1 LDIPLGIVG
10 GLGAGLCWA
19 TTSVLVRSL
28 SGTLSPGTLN
38 ALRSLTGGGLL
49 LSLCLFRGEVSEI
62 LATPLWAL
70 LSFWASIVLGQVI
83 GDTLF
88 FRSIGYLGVTSALTI
103 GISNP
108 ILTALAGMLLF
119 SEVAHISHGIG
130 IGLVIVGV
138 FGIIREGGERRL
150 HPLVARQFNH
160 GLCLG
165 GIAALTW
172 AASALLLKAPLR
184 VVPALTATAVRLP
197 VGGLTLLLTPWTR
210 GAWGEVER
218 GLRTETLRM
227 TAICLLGAVGPL
239 CYTVGIKHGGV
250 ALGGA
255 LSATAPLF
263 SVLLELL
270 CFEKWPSRQTII
282 GAAVTVLGILV
293 LRIP

>member
-1 LDIPLGIVG
+1 MDTPLGIVG

-19 TTSVLVRSL
+19 TTSILVGSL
-28 SGTLSPGTLN
+28 SDTLSPGTLN

-49 LSLCLFRGEVSEI
+49 LSLCLFRGEVGEL

-70 LSFWASIVLGQVI
+70 LLFWASIVLGQVI

-88 FRSIGYLGVTSALTI
+88 FKSIGYLGVTSALTI
-103 GISNP
+103 GIANP
-108 ILTALAGMLLF
+108 ILTALAGMLFF
-119 SEVAHISHGIG
+119 SEVAHVSHGIG

-138 FGIIREGGERRL
+138 FWIIREGGEKRL
-150 HPLVARQFNH
+150 QPLGARQFNR

-165 GIAALTW
+165 GVAALTW

-184 VVPALTATAVRLP
+184 IVPAVTATAVRLP

-210 GAWGEVER
+210 GAWGEVAR
-218 GLRTETLRM
+218 GLRMEPLRM
-227 TAICLLGAVGPL
+227 TAICVLGAVGPL
-239 CYTVGIKHGGV
+239 AYTVGIKHGGV

-255 LSATAPLF
+255 LSTTAPLF
-263 SVLLELL
+263 GVLLELC
-270 CFEKWPSRQTII
+270 CFGKWPSRQTII